1 MSKPGPDRSLKSLN
15 MKWLVML
22 ATLDVVI
29 VLLFVAP
36 EFIKDA
42 TWSTVAVMR
51 GLVTA
56 LLPVIVLL
64 LTGMLSHEL
73 KARLVHWKWTHPYPG
88 CEAFSRHGLADARI
102 DMAALKK
109 NIGDLPIGAAEQNK
123 TWFKLYKLVND
134 DKAVVEAH
142 KLYLMYRDMSAIS
155 LPLVAL
161 VPLGLWLG
169 GAPPSALWIT
179 LLVFTIQFVVCC
191 LCARNSGTRFVCN
204 VLSIHSS
211 AYFDDI
217 VSRSPGNAALC
228 IWQTRT

>member
-1 MSKPGPDRSLKSLN
+1 MSKPDPDRSLKSLN

-64 LTGMLSHEL
+64 LTGMLSHEI
-73 KARLVHWKWTHPYPG
+73 KARVVYWKWTNPYPG
-88 CEAFSRHGLADARI
+88 CEAFSRHGPADARI
-102 DMAALKK
+102 DMVALKK
-109 NIGDLPIGAAEQNK
+109 NVGDLPSDAAEQNK
-123 TWFKLYKLVND
+123 KWFKLYKLVGD

-142 KLYLMYRDMSAIS
+142 KLYLMYRDMAAMA

-161 VPLGLWLG
+161 VPVGLWLG
-169 GAPPSALWIT
+169 GAPPSAFWIT
-179 LLVFTIQFVVCC
+179 ALVFAIQFVVCC
-191 LCARNSGTRFVCN
+191 LGARNSGTRFVCN
-204 VLSIHSS
+204 VLSIHSTKK
-211 AYFDDI
+211 I
-217 VSRSPGNAALC
+217 PQTPKAAPAA
-228 IWQTRT
+228 